1 MLNNNLNNIVTSIDL
16 GSNSFR
22 VLKFDCK
29 LKKSLAEFDTTVGTA
44 DGLSQSGNISKEALS
59 RIISAIKKSI
69 EIIGYNPKEA
79 VAVTTQA
86 LRIANNSKEILEEIR
101 TQTGIDFKVIDG
113 KREGE
118 LSLLSMQN
126 ALKREHLIGDDF
138 VLVDI
143 GGGSTELIIYQ
154 NGNSHI
160 KSFAFG
166 IVTLSQS
173 LNQEKD
179 LEIFRNEIL
188 DFVKT
193 SQYDISKSIFVSTAG
208 TPTII
213 AALKHGLD
221 NVDYDKH
228 IINGTTLTL
237 KEVCDIQNKLQSI
250 SKDELITKVGTGR
263 EDFINTGMLI
273 YRLFFKTLNKELSI
287 VFDDGLREGVALDAC
302 QKIIS
307 IT

>member
-1 MLNNNLNNIVTSIDL
+1 MPNKNLENIVTSIDL

-29 LKKSLAEFDTTVGTA
+29 SKKSLEEFDITVGTA
-44 DGLSQSGNISKEALS
+44 DGLSQTGNISKEALI
-59 RIISAIKKSI
+59 RVINAIKKSI
-69 EIIGYNPKEA
+69 EVVDYIPEDA

-101 TQTGIDFKVIDG
+101 VQTGVNFQIIDG

-118 LSLLSMQN
+118 LSLLSIQN
-126 ALKREHLIGDDF
+126 ALERENLKDDDF
-138 VLVDI
+138 ILIDI
-143 GGGSTELIIYQ
+143 GGGSSELVIYQ
-154 NGNSHI
+154 NGTNCI

-173 LNQEKD
+173 SNQEKD
-179 LEIFRNEIL
+179 LEIFEKEIL
-188 DFVKT
+188 DFLNIND
-193 SQYDISKSIFVSTAG
+193 YDISQSLFISVAG
-208 TPTII
+208 TPSIV

-221 NVDYDKH
+221 NADYDKN
-228 IINGTTLTL
+228 IVNGTTLTA
-237 KEVCDIQNKLQSI
+237 KEVLEIQNKLNSV
-250 SKDELITKVGTGR
+250 SKDELIKKVGTGR

-287 VFDDGLREGVALDAC
+287 VFDDGLREGVALGAC
-302 QKIIS
+302 KLKI
-307 IT
+307 